1 MKRAMLTATA
11 IILTLRPN
19 RPLPVDPPAPAPY
32 CTKTVGCAG
41 HRWST
46 AAFAE
51 DLSRTRS
58 RFPLLKEGVTGQRAG
73 SQTPVTNIS
82 WSPH

>member
-1 MKRAMLTATA
+1 VKRAMFTATA

-32 CTKTVGCAG
+32 CTKTAGCAG

-51 DLSRTRS
+51 ETEPHAES
-58 RFPLLKEGVTGQRAG
+58 FPRLKEA
-73 SQTPVTNIS
+73 
-82 WSPH
+82 